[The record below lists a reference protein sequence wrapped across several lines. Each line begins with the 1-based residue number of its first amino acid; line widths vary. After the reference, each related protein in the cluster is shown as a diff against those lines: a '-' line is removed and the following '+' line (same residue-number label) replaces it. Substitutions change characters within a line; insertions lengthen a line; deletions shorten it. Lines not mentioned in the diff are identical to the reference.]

1 MKIFETTVIAIG
13 QDAEEFKQEN
23 MLLFFGEEAPPEL
36 SDFCYKI
43 MVTPIQERIVPDMV
57 LCFNNERYAITA
69 VGKGAEENLRQ
80 LGHITVNF
88 DGAAISELPGTIH
101 VEQKPLPTINVGDLV
116 SIIRT

>member
-43 MVTPIQERIVPDMV
+43 MVTPIRKELFLIWFFA
-57 LCFNNERYAITA
+57 LTNEKYAITA
-69 VGKGAEENLRQ
+69 VGKVAEENLRQ

>member
-13 QDAEEFKQEN
+13 QNAEEFKQEN

-36 SDFCYKI
+36 S
-43 MVTPIQERIVPDMV
+43 
-57 LCFNNERYAITA
+57 ERYAITA
-69 VGKGAEENLRQ
+69 VGKVAEENLRQ

>member
-1 MKIFETTVIAIG
+1 LSTGFQKIIGGITMKIFETTVIAIG

-57 LCFNNERYAITA
+57 LCFNNERYARKSTA
-69 VGKGAEENLRQ
+69 AWSYYCQFRWCCNKR
-80 LGHITVNF
+80 
-88 DGAAISELPGTIH
+88 AARNYSC
-101 VEQKPLPTINVGDLV
+101 
-116 SIIRT
+116 